1 MEKWATDLVIPSA
14 PSLLTKYGIPN
25 ESSLSE
31 CTAYGAEDDVVVLG
45 CIFTGGHVCNQDYMN
60 DVMLNFFD
68 ELDGPSTNPDP
79 TSEPTP
85 TPAPTDPGTPPP
97 VTVSNFHLG

>member
-1 MEKWATDLVIPSA
+1 MMKKWATDLDISLA
-14 PSLLTKYGIPN
+14 SSLLTKYGIPD

-68 ELDGPSTNPDP
+68 ELDGPSTSPDP
-79 TSEPTP
+79 TSEP
-85 TPAPTDPGTPPP
+85 TPAPTDPGTSAP

>member
-1 MEKWATDLVIPSA
+1 MEKWATVLGISTNT
-14 PSLLTKYGIPN
+14 SLLTKYGIPD
-25 ESSLSE
+25 ESALSE

-68 ELDGPSTNPDP
+68 ELDGPSTSPDP
-79 TSEPTP
+79 TSEP
-85 TPAPTDPGTPPP
+85 TPAPTDPGTPAP
-97 VTVSNFHLG
+97 VTVSNFRLG